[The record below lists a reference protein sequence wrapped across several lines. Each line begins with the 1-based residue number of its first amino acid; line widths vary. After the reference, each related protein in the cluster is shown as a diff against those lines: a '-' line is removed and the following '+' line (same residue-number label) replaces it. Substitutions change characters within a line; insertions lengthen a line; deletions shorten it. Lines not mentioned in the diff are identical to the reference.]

1 MIQVFRALKGISIV
15 APLVVM
21 AIILIIDLFFP
32 LGVTVSALYVIP
44 LILSLLADDRR
55 LTVRLACLCSILVGA
70 GTYFSPHAGV
80 PQWIVLSNRLI
91 VQLLI
96 WATAFLG
103 NEVTK
108 AKDQIRELGRLL
120 TICAW
125 TKQIKID
132 DQWISV
138 EDYLTRY
145 HKLRLTHGISKEA
158 AEKFLKDSMVE
169 IR

>member
-1 MIQVFRALKGISIV
+1 MIQVFRALKGVSLATSLAV
-15 APLVVM
+15 T
-21 AIILIIDLFFP
+21 AIILIIDLWLP

-44 LILSLLADDRR
+44 MIISLLSDDRR
-55 LTVRLACLCSILVGA
+55 LTLGLAFLCSILAGV

-80 PQWIVLSNRLI
+80 PPWIVLSNRLI
-91 VQLLI
+91 VQFLI

-103 NEVTK
+103 IEVTK
-108 AKDQIRELGRLL
+108 AKEQIRELGRLL

-138 EDYLTRY
+138 EDYLTQY
-145 HKLRLTHGISKEA
+145 HKLRLTHGVSKEA
-158 AEKFLKDSMVE
+158 AEKLLSELKVE
-169 IR
+169 VR